1 MPKKTIT
8 LPALYDLQQEVV
20 DSTARFKVVAAGRRA
35 GKTRMCSLIAIEKA
49 FRGGRVFWVA
59 PTYQVARIGWREAT
73 NIVTQFPM
81 PINVKEGFLTIEF
94 PSGGSIAFKSA
105 DSPDNLRGEGLDY
118 LIVDEADFI
127 KAEVWEQILRPSLSD
142 RKGGAIFISTPK
154 VEGGWFHRLFLKG
167 QSGADPDI
175 KSWHFSTYNNP
186 FIDPKE
192 IDKSKEELPS
202 IVFRQEYLAEFV
214 GATGARI
221 RSEWLKFDDSMP
233 GPGWKVALGVDLA
246 ISEKSSAD
254 YTAVAVLGR
263 DPSGI
268 VHILDIKRDRLS
280 FAKQVEMI
288 KSIADKWQPSVIGIE
303 DVVYQKA
310 MVQTISAQTSF
321 VVRGLKSSKDKVSSF
336 APLEARYEQGQVV
349 HVRTLPT
356 WFEQELLAFPHGMHD
371 DCVDACRLAFQALS
385 ANITQTSTI
394 ISPRVLEKTDGFKSI
409 GRQKSKSIWDL

>member
-1 MPKKTIT
+1 MPKRTIV

-20 DSTARFKVVAAGRRA
+20 DSPARFKVVAAGRRA
-35 GKTRMCSLIAIEKA
+35 GKTRMCSLIAIDRA

-73 NIVTQFPM
+73 NIVTQFPV
-81 PINVKEGFLTIEF
+81 PVVIREGFLTIEF

-118 LIVDEADFI
+118 LVVDEADFVRP
-127 KAEVWEQILRPSLSD
+127 EVWEQILRPALSD

-154 VEGGWFHRLFLKG
+154 VEGSWFHKLFLKG
-167 QSGADPDI
+167 QSGADPDT

-192 IDKSKEELPS
+192 IDRSKEELPS

-221 RSEWLKFDDSMP
+221 KSEWLKYDDTTS
-233 GPGWKVALGVDLA
+233 GPGWRVALGVDLA

-263 DPSGI
+263 DPSGV
-268 VHILDIKRDRLS
+268 VHVLDIKRDRLS
-280 FAKQVEMI
+280 FAKQVDLI
-288 KSIADKWQPSVIGIE
+288 KSIAEKWQPAVIGIE
-303 DVVYQKA
+303 DVAYQKA

-321 VVRGLKSSKDKVSSF
+321 VVRGIRSTKDKISSF
-336 APLEARYEQGQVV
+336 APLEARYECGQVV
-349 HVRTLPT
+349 HVRGLPD
-356 WFEQELLAFPHGMHD
+356 WFEQELLAFPHGVHD
-371 DCVDACRLAFQALS
+371 DCVDACRLAFQAL
-385 ANITQTSTI
+385 NTSTMQSSPM
-394 ISPRVLEKTDGFKSI
+394 ISPLMFEKVTSLKFP
-409 GRQKSKSIWDL
+409 